1 MTIRSL
7 DPLTCFGLLSTDDLL
22 WEEFCHQEFVDAVH
36 ERGDGDGEEEGQQ
49 YNQKVSNWNR
59 YMKFGQHDLNV
70 M

>member
-1 MTIRSL
+1 MTIRSV
-7 DPLTCFGLLSTDDLL
+7 DAITFRGLLSTRDLL
-22 WEEFCHQEFVDAVH
+22 WEECCHQELVDTVH